1 MGLHTRWG
9 PARVDGLH
17 NRRFSEPVTVHRVHA
32 DGTVHPT
39 LIITTKDAYDAL
51 IEVGHAL
58 ANPAWQAALDAIVR
72 ALLDPTP
79 RTSKRAVLLSIGY
92 TPAPSWKL
100 SAAPRVIGF
109 FTR

>member
-1 MGLHTRWG
+1 MEPGLCRGASHSWG

-51 IEVGHAL
+51 LEVGHAL

-79 RTSKRAVLLSIGY
+79 ENVEAGRIAFDRVHHPRHPGSSQPRRA
-92 TPAPSWKL
+92 
-100 SAAPRVIGF
+100 
-109 FTR
+109 